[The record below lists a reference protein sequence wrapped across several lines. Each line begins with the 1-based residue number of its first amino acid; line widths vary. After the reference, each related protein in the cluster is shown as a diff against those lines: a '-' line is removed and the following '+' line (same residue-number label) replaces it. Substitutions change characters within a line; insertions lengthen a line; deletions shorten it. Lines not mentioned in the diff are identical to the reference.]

1 MSGNSTH
8 SLPDAELF
16 SCLNGEKEVA
26 EAAFSELY
34 ARYSG
39 RVYAYCLRFLGNRD
53 EAQDVYQETFIR
65 FYECA
70 RQDREMTN
78 VPGFLLKIAR
88 NLCLN
93 TRRNKKRTVE
103 FEDYQYL
110 VPPKSAENSEFL
122 QLITT
127 ALDMIPDDYREV
139 FILREYEGLSYAEI
153 AEVVDSSL
161 SNVKVRIFRAKQKIR
176 DILAPY
182 IREFSEDR

>member
-1 MSGNSTH
+1 MSGNDTH
-8 SLPDAELF
+8 SRPDAELF
-16 SCLNGEKEVA
+16 ARLTGNKEVA

-93 TRRNKKRTVE
+93 SRRNKKRTVE
-103 FEDYQYL
+103 FEDYQFL
-110 VPPKSAENSEFL
+110 VPPRSAENSEFL

-127 ALDMIPDDYREV
+127 ALDMLPDEYREV
-139 FILREYEGLSYAEI
+139 FVLREYEGLSYAEI
-153 AEVVDSSL
+153 AEVVDASL

-182 IREFSEDR
+182 IQEFSDDK

>member
-1 MSGNSTH
+1 MSGSAIHN
-8 SLPDAELF
+8 LPDAELF
-16 SCLNGEKEVA
+16 SRLTGEKEVA

-39 RVYAYCLRFLGNRD
+39 RVYAFCLRFLGNRD

-70 RQDREMTN
+70 KPDREMTN

-93 TRRNKKRTVE
+93 SRRNKKRIVE
-103 FEDYQYL
+103 FEDYQFL
-110 VPPKSAENSEFL
+110 VPPRSVETSEFL
-122 QLITT
+122 QLITA
-127 ALDMIPDDYREV
+127 ALELLPDDYREV
-139 FILREYEGLSYAEI
+139 FVLREYEGLSYAEI
-153 AEVVDSSL
+153 ADVVDSSL

-182 IREFSEDR
+182 IREFSDDK

>member
-1 MSGNSTH
+1 MSGNATH
-8 SLPDAELF
+8 PLPDDELF
-16 SCLNGEKEVA
+16 YRLTGEKEVA

-34 ARYSG
+34 ARYGG

-70 RQDREMTN
+70 KQEREMTN

-103 FEDYQYL
+103 YEDYLTSVQPSSQEKTEL
-110 VPPKSAENSEFL
+110 LN
-122 QLITT
+122 LITT
-127 ALDMIPDDYREV
+127 ALDMIPSEYREV
-139 FILREYEGLSYAEI
+139 FVLREYQGLSYAEI

-176 DILAPY
+176 SILAPY
-182 IREFSEDR
+182 IQEISE